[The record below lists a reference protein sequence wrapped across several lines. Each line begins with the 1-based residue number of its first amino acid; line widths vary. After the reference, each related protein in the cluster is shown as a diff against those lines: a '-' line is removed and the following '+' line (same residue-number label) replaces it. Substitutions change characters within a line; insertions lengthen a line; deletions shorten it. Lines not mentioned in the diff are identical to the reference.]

1 MVGQENSWSFS
12 QWASYSE
19 LDKIDIIESLDDL
32 PFKILV
38 LASQDPSFAVRSVL
52 LSKFELLTQID
63 ISWLSLLKRMSKSD
77 PDGDLRHVAL
87 SLLENLSGAS

>member
-1 MVGQENSWSFS
+1 MVGQHNTWSFTE
-12 QWASYSE
+12 WASYSE
-19 LDKIDIIESLDDL
+19 LERIDIIESLDDI

-38 LASQDPSFAVRSVL
+38 LASQDPSFSVRSVL

-77 PDGDLRHVAL
+77 PDGDLRHVAF
-87 SLLENLSGAS
+87 SLLERLSGAS